1 MQKHDMSPEVAP
13 TPTSSALVTYI
24 LLAIIIVQ
32 GFFNIYLL
40 TGNSV
45 TLPASTGIDA
55 LGVKKALLELEY
67 DKVGGKEHYEMI
79 AKATLIQIKDQ
90 TMPQVKE
97 FLETQ
102 GWTQAATTPSPE
114 PIITETLTPEQ
125 VQKVISNAV
134 LEGNAQADI
143 VAIEYSD
150 MECPFCIRQ
159 YAETKLRE
167 SLVTQYWDK
176 VAFAFKNNRG
186 VNHQGTE
193 AKAIGALCAKKVGG
207 NEAYAK
213 FYHAVMDGTTQSIVF
228 PVANLGEA
236 AKSAWV
242 DIAKWQSCYDNKETA
257 SEFLA
262 ETQEAGQFGL
272 RWTPGTLILN
282 VKTGKYTTVEG
293 AYPLANFV
301 QKIDSLMN

>member
-1 MQKHDMSPEVAP
+1 MQKHELSPVVAP
-13 TPTSSALVTYI
+13 TPTSSALITYI
-24 LLAIIIVQ
+24 LLAIVIVQ

-55 LGVKKALLELEY
+55 LGVKKALLDLEY
-67 DKVGGKEHYEMI
+67 EKVGGKENYELVS
-79 AKATLIQIKDQ
+79 KATLIQMQEQIPQIKQFIESQGGATPTTPTAENIDQ
-90 TMPQVKE
+90 TMD
-97 FLETQ
+97 
-102 GWTQAATTPSPE
+102 AAQIEKIVSGAA
-114 PIITETLTPEQ
+114 I
-125 VQKVISNAV
+125 
-134 LEGNAQADI
+134 EGNAQADI

-167 SLVTQYWDK
+167 SLVTQYGDK

-186 VNHQGTE
+186 VNHSGTE
-193 AKAIGALCAKKVGG
+193 AKAVGALCAKKVGG

-213 FYHAVMDGTTQSIVF
+213 FYHAVMDGTTQSAVF

-236 AKSAWV
+236 AKTAGV
-242 DIAKWQSCYDNKETA
+242 DIAKWQACYDAKETA
-257 SEFLA
+257 AEFLA
-262 ETQEAGQFGL
+262 ETQEANGL
-272 RWTPGTLILN
+272 GLGGTPGTLILN